1 MKRLHFFVVLVVCA
15 LLIVPAVMAAKK
27 AAAEESAEEKD
38 ILSAGTFSGLQFR
51 GLGPAIASGRISEI
65 AVDPRN
71 PKIYYVAVSSGGVWK
86 TVNSGTTWTPIFDNE
101 GSYSIGTVTVDP
113 NNPLIVWV
121 GTGENNSQRSVA
133 YGDGVYKSMDGGKS
147 WKNVGLENSEHIGK
161 IIVHPDNSD
170 IVFVASQ
177 GPLWGP
183 GGDRGLYKTEDG
195 GETWKKI
202 LDISENTGVN
212 EVLMDPRDPDVLYAS
227 AYQRRRR
234 VWTLIDGG
242 PESGIYKSTDGGENW
257 QQLEAG
263 LPKEDMGRIGM
274 AISPADPDVVYA
286 IIEASG
292 EDKGFYRSLDA
303 GVNWENQNE
312 YVSGS
317 GQYYQEI
324 IADPENV
331 DRVYSMDTWMM
342 VTEDGGK
349 SFHKVGETFK
359 HVDNHSLWINP
370 EDTDY
375 LLAGCDGGVYESWDR
390 GATWHYKA
398 NLPVTQFYKVG
409 IDNDTPFYNLYGGT
423 QDNTTL
429 GGPSRNVSG
438 NGILNSDWITT
449 VGGDG
454 FQTRVDPEDP
464 NIIYSQWQYGGLVRF
479 DKRSGEEIDIRPQ
492 HGKDEEPIVFNWD
505 SPLIISPHSHTR
517 LYFAGNRLFRSD
529 DRGDTWRPVSP
540 DLSRQIDRNRL
551 EVMDRVWSVDAVAK
565 NLSTSFYGNIVSLAE
580 SPLEEG
586 LIYAGTDDGLIQV
599 TADGG
604 ENWRRIESFPVVP
617 SMTYVAYIVASQHD
631 ADTVIAA
638 FNNHKNSDFKPYV
651 LKSTDRGATWTSI
664 TGDLPERGSVF
675 SLAEDHVN
683 PELLFAGTE
692 FGAFFTLDG
701 GGQWIQLEGGLPTIA
716 VRDMQ
721 IQQRENDLVLATFG
735 RGFYILDDYS
745 PLRRLNRQILEN
757 DSVLFPVKDAWMYME
772 SHPLGMPGKG
782 FLGDSLYSAP
792 NPPFG
797 AVITYYLDEDLKTR
811 KELRQEAEKEL
822 VEKGEPVYYPG
833 WDELRAEDREEKPVI
848 LLTVSDREGN
858 VVRRLTGPTKS
869 GFHRVAWDLRYPA
882 STPTSLEPFPADNPF
897 EQPPKGPM
905 VVPGSYQVSIA
916 KVIGGEVTPLGESQ
930 SFETVPLGT
939 ATLAAADKEELL
951 AFQQKTARLQR
962 GVLGAVKSAEEAQ
975 NRLSHVKK
983 AIADTPQADPG
994 LMDQANS
1001 LEAQLK
1007 DIQVELSGD
1016 TVVASHSERTPMSIT
1031 SRVNRIVGG
1040 QWTSTSAPTQTN
1052 RDAYDIASE
1061 EFAEVLEKLRVLIGD
1076 DLAQLEQDLEAAGG
1090 PWTPGRL
1097 PNWQPE

>member
-1 MKRLHFFVVLVVCA
+1 MKRLYTFVVLMVCA
-15 LLIVPAVMAAKK
+15 LLIAPAVMAAKK
-27 AAAEESAEEKD
+27 GVEEETAEEKD
-38 ILSAGTFSGLQFR
+38 ILSAGTFTGLQFR
-51 GLGPAIASGRISEI
+51 ALGPAIASGRISEI

-101 GSYSIGTVTVDP
+101 GSYSIGTVAVDP

-147 WKNVGLENSEHIGK
+147 WKNVGLENSEHIGG
-161 IIVHPDNSD
+161 IVVHPDDSE
-170 IVFVASQ
+170 VVYVASQ

-202 LDISENTGVN
+202 LEISENTGVS
-212 EVLMDPRDPDVLYAS
+212 EVHMDPRDPDVLYAS
-227 AYQRRRR
+227 AYQRRRH
-234 VWTLIDGG
+234 VWTLINGG
-242 PESGIYKSTDGGENW
+242 PESAIYKSTDGGENW
-257 QQLEAG
+257 EKLEGG

-303 GVNWENQNE
+303 GVNWEKQND

-324 IADPENV
+324 IADPHNV

-349 SFHKVGETFK
+349 SFHKVGEKYK
-359 HVDNHSLWINP
+359 HVDNHSLWIDP

-375 LLAGCDGGVYESWDR
+375 LLSGCDGGIYESWDR

-429 GGPSRNVSG
+429 GGPSRNVSA

-464 NIIYSQWQYGGLVRF
+464 NIVYSQWQYGGLVRF

-492 HGKDEEPIVFNWD
+492 HGKGEAPIVFNWD
-505 SPLIISPHSHTR
+505 APLIISPHSHTR

-529 DRGDTWRPVSP
+529 DRGDTWRAVSP

-551 EVMDRVWSVDAVAK
+551 EVMNRVWSVDAVAK
-565 NLSTSFYGNIVSLAE
+565 NRSTSQYGNIVSLAE
-580 SPLEEG
+580 SPLVEG

-599 TADGG
+599 TEDGG
-604 ENWRRIESFPVVP
+604 ENWRKVESFPVVP
-617 SMTYVAYIVASQHD
+617 SMTYVGYIVASQHD
-631 ADTVIAA
+631 ADTVYAA
-638 FNNHKNSDFKPYV
+638 FNNHKSADFKPYV
-651 LKSTDRGATWTSI
+651 LESTDRGATWTSI
-664 TGDLPERGSVF
+664 TGALPERGSVY

-683 PELLFAGTE
+683 PDLLFAGTE

-701 GGQWIQLEGGLPTIA
+701 GGKWIQLEGGIPTIA

-735 RGFYILDDYS
+735 RGFFILDDYS
-745 PLRRLNRQILEN
+745 PLRRLNREMLEN
-757 DSVLFPVKDAWMYME
+757 DTVLFPVKDAWMYME
-772 SHPLGMPGKG
+772 SYPLGMPGKG
-782 FLGDSLYSAP
+782 FLGDSFYSAP

-797 AVITYYLDEDLKTR
+797 AVLTYYLAEDLKSR
-811 KELRQEAEKEL
+811 KDLRQEAEKEL
-822 VEKGEPVYYPG
+822 VEKGEPVFYPS
-833 WDELRAEDREEKPVI
+833 WDELRAEDREEEPVVM
-848 LLTVSDREGN
+848 LTVRDEADN
-858 VVRRLTGPTKS
+858 VVRRLAGPTKA
-869 GFHRVAWDLRYPA
+869 GFHRVAWDLRYPP
-882 STPTSLEPFPADNPF
+882 STPTTLEPFPTDNPF
-897 EQPPKGPM
+897 SQPPKGPM
-905 VVPGSYQVSIA
+905 VVPGSYQVSLA
-916 KVIGGEVTPLGESQ
+916 KVVDGVVTPLGESQ
-930 SFETVPLGT
+930 SFDTVPLGT
-939 ATLAAADKEELL
+939 ATLAAADKAELL

-975 NRLSHVKK
+975 NRLSHIKK
-983 AIADTPQADPG
+983 AVADTPRADAG
-994 LMDQANS
+994 LMDRALS
-1001 LEAQLK
+1001 LEAQLE

-1016 TVVASHSERTPMSIT
+1016 RVVSSRSERTPMSIT

-1040 QWTSTSAPTQTN
+1040 QWTSTAAPTQTN
-1052 RDAYDIASE
+1052 RDAYTIASE
-1061 EFAEVLEKLRVLIGD
+1061 EFAEVLAKLRTLVGE
-1076 DLAQLEQDLEAAGG
+1076 DLVQLEQDLEAAGG

-1097 PNWQPE
+1097 PDWQPE